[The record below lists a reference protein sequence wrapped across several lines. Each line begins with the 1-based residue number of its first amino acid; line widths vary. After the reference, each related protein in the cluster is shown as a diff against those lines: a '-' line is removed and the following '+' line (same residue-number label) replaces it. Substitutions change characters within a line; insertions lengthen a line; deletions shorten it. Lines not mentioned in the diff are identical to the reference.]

1 MTAESLGNPKD
12 FWDSRYDTET
22 YLFGTSPNRFL
33 RSEIQRFRPGDH
45 VLAVADGEGR
55 NGVWLAGLGCE
66 VLSMDVSPIAVQKA
80 QRLARKCSV
89 SLRFEVADL
98 MEWPWPSGRYDTVV
112 CVFIQ
117 FATPVERERLF
128 RGFWTSLKP
137 GGLVLMQGYGVNQ
150 LQYKSG
156 GPGRIE
162 HLYSKSMLV
171 DAFADWDILSLR
183 EHESELDEG
192 PKHQGM
198 AALIDLV
205 ARKPAKRD
213 NELQPRRFVAS

>member
-1 MTAESLGNPKD
+1 MAGESFENPKS

-22 YLFGTSPNRFL
+22 YLFGTLPNRFL
-33 RSEIQRFRPGDH
+33 KSEEERFRAGDR

-66 VLSMDVSPIAVQKA
+66 VLSMDVSPIAVRKA
-80 QRLARKCSV
+80 QQLAQKHGV
-89 SLRFEVADL
+89 DLRFEVADL
-98 MEWPWPSGRYDTVV
+98 TQWQWPSGCYDAVV
-112 CVFIQ
+112 CIFIQ

-137 GGLVLMQGYGVNQ
+137 GGLVLMQGYGLNQ

-156 GPGRIE
+156 GPGRVE
-162 HLYSKSMLV
+162 HLYSKKMLL
-171 DAFADWDILSLR
+171 DAFANWEILSLR

-205 ARKPAKRD
+205 ARKPA
-213 NELQPRRFVAS
+213 ESPQIG